1 MVRFMKNRYE
11 IFENIVLFSILTLLL
26 IFISIFFIN
35 QKRLITYKVFS
46 AVYYDK
52 NIICLV
58 VSNDDV
64 NLFFKNKKLFIDSNK
79 ISFEIERVDKDILK
93 REGDIYSSVYI
104 KANISNMYK
113 INDGIEVS
121 IMNKKINIFNMF
133 KIIWEGD

>member
-1 MVRFMKNRYE
+1 MVRFMKKRYE
-11 IFENIVLFSILTLLL
+11 NFENIVLFSILTLLS

-93 REGDIYSSVYI
+93 RKGDIYSSVYI

>member
-1 MVRFMKNRYE
+1 MKKRYE
-11 IFENIVLFSILTLLL
+11 SFESIVLFSTLILFL

-35 QKRLITYKVFS
+35 QKRLITYKIFS

-52 NIICLV
+52 NIIVLV

-79 ISFEIERVDKDILK
+79 ISFEVERIDKDILK

-104 KANISNMYK
+104 KVNISNMYK

>member
-1 MVRFMKNRYE
+1 MVRFMKKRYE
-11 IFENIVLFSILTLLL
+11 NFENIVLFSILTLLL

-79 ISFEIERVDKDILK
+79 ISFEIERIDKDILK
-93 REGDIYSSVYI
+93 RKGSIYSSIYI
-104 KANISNMYK
+104 KTNISNMYK
-113 INDGIEVS
+113 INDVIEVS
-121 IMNKKINIFNMF
+121 IMDKKINTFNMF
-133 KIIWEGD
+133 RIIWDGD

>member
-1 MVRFMKNRYE
+1 MVRFMKKRYE
-11 IFENIVLFSILTLLL
+11 NFENIVLFSILTLLL

>member
-1 MVRFMKNRYE
+1 MKKRYE
-11 IFENIVLFSILTLLL
+11 NFENIVLFSILTLLL

-58 VSNDDV
+58 VADDDV

-93 REGDIYSSVYI
+93 RKGDIYSSVYI
-104 KANISNMYK
+104 KVNISNMYK

>member
-1 MVRFMKNRYE
+1 MKKRYE
-11 IFENIVLFSILTLLL
+11 NFENIVLFSILTLLL
-26 IFISIFFIN
+26 IFISIFFISK
-35 QKRLITYKVFS
+35 KRLITYKVFS

>member
-1 MVRFMKNRYE
+1 MKKRYE
-11 IFENIVLFSILTLLL
+11 NFENIVLFSILTLLL

-79 ISFEIERVDKDILK
+79 ISFEIERIDKDILK

>member
-1 MVRFMKNRYE
+1 MVRFMKKRYE
-11 IFENIVLFSILTLLL
+11 NFENIVLFSILTLLL

-58 VSNDDV
+58 VADDDV

-93 REGDIYSSVYI
+93 RKGDIYSSVYI
-104 KANISNMYK
+104 KVNISNMYK

>member
-1 MVRFMKNRYE
+1 MKKRYE
-11 IFENIVLFSILTLLL
+11 NFENIVLFSILTLLL

-104 KANISNMYK
+104 KTNISNMYK

>member
-1 MVRFMKNRYE
+1 MVRFMKKRYE
-11 IFENIVLFSILTLLL
+11 NFENIVLFSILTLLL

-79 ISFEIERVDKDILK
+79 ISFEIERIDKDILK